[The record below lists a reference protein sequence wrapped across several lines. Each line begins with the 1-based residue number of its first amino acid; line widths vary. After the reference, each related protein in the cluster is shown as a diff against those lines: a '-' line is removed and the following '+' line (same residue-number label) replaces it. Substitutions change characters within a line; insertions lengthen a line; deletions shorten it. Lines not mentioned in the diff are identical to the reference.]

1 MNIGELIKLH
11 RTKQNLSM
19 NALARKADIA
29 QSGLSDIEAG
39 KRQPTFDLLEKIVHA
54 LNLTW
59 SEFFQEAEQE
69 VPHELRVLLNNARQ
83 LTPAQI
89 DALNQFIRIITEN
102 KPD

>member
-39 KRQPTFDLLEKIVHA
+39 KRQPTFDLLGKIVNA

-59 SEFFQEAEQE
+59 SEFFHEAEPE
-69 VPHELRVLLNNARQ
+69 ISYELRALLNNARQ
-83 LTPAQI
+83 LTPTQI
-89 DALNQFIRIITEN
+89 DALNQFIRVITE
-102 KPD
+102 KKSE

>member
-19 NALARKADIA
+19 NALAKKADIA

-39 KRQPTFDLLEKIVHA
+39 KRQPTFDLLVKIVRA

-59 SEFFQEAEQE
+59 SEFFQEVEPE
-69 VPHELRVLLNNARQ
+69 ISPELRALLNTARQ
-83 LTPAQI
+83 LNTRQI
-89 DALNQFIRIITEN
+89 ELLNQFIYSMAGSG
-102 KPD
+102 